1 LAPNVELIIDM
12 CWEIGNPSL
21 IYDLG
26 CHEVRSCH
34 IRVTP
39 KRVLVNQKRLKSTAL
54 IVCREK
60 KTLKL
65 CFNTRFQ
72 RAFTACSCVFK
83 EITFVGS
90 NQGNYFENVTE
101 CGKHV
106 LRTRVATQLKSKNG
120 AEMLFC
126 REEARSCK

>member
-1 LAPNVELIIDM
+1 MLIELIIDM

-26 CHEVRSCH
+26 CHEVRSYQ
-34 IRVTP
+34 IRVPP

-60 KTLKL
+60 KDIKAV
-65 CFNTRFQ
+65 FQ
-72 RAFTACSCVFK
+72 HAFSACVYCCSCVFK
-83 EITFVGS
+83 KITFVGS
-90 NQGNYFENVTE
+90 NQGYYFENVTA

-106 LRTRVATQLKSKNG
+106 LKTRVATHLKSKNG
-120 AEMLFC
+120 AEMLFG